1 MAAPD
6 IITVTKTSSM
16 GWAEHVAWMTRLKTS
31 TKMHCQLRAKNQAY
45 CQTWPLKGQ
54 YSPRHAACPSTSAAL
69 GTQPETV
76 DCMQMA
82 QDRSQWG
89 CCELGNELWVL

>member
-31 TKMHCQLRAKNQAY
+31 TKMHCQLRAKN
-45 CQTWPLKGQ
+45 
-54 YSPRHAACPSTSAAL
+54 
-69 GTQPETV
+69 
-76 DCMQMA
+76 
-82 QDRSQWG
+82 
-89 CCELGNELWVL
+89 